1 MKEKLALLFACFIVS
16 IGLGVVLYLF
26 NITQS
31 LKEIIVHCVVFALSM
46 FMFEIFLRPIIQ
58 KRFKKQN

>member
-16 IGLGVVLYLF
+16 MGLGVVLYLF

-46 FMFEIFLRPIIQ
+46 FLFELYIRPVINR
-58 KRFKKQN
+58 KFKKRT